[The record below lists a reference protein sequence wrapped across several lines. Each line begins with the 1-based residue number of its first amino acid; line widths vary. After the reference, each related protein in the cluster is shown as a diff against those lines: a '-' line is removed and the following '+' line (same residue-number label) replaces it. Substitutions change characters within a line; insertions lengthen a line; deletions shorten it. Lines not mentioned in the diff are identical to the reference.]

1 MFGFLNKKE
10 SKAQAAQAK
19 AEMFFE
25 KYTQE
30 HNHSFTN
37 KSTRL
42 VIAHALR
49 KHIEQVLFDGVQA
62 GQEFKEKKLLAVL
75 HSNVDEPEKPSSN
88 NPYRLIVTKAGPMT
102 SFLPPEIS
110 SEVFDFGVS
119 LSNSGADGT
128 YVKEQLQII
137 MDDLA
142 GRLGISV
149 EMEVLADIDL
159 ANV

>member
-1 MFGFLNKKE
+1 MFEFLNKKE
-10 SKAQAAQAK
+10 SKAQAK

-25 KYTQE
+25 KYTQK

-49 KHIEQVLFDGVQA
+49 KHIEQVLFDGVEA

-75 HSNVDEPEKPSSN
+75 HSNVDEPEKPSSDK
-88 NPYRLIVTKAGPMT
+88 PYQLIVTKAGPMT

-110 SEVFDFGVS
+110 SEVFDYGVS
-119 LSNSGADGT
+119 LSNSGADGN

-142 GRLGISV
+142 ERLGISV
-149 EMEVLADIDL
+149 EMEVLADINL
-159 ANV
+159 ENV

>member
-10 SKAQAAQAK
+10 SKAQAK

-25 KYTQE
+25 KYTQK

-88 NPYRLIVTKAGPMT
+88 NPYQLIVTKAGPMT

-119 LSNSGADGT
+119 LSNSSADGT

-149 EMEVLADIDL
+149 VMEVLADIDL

>member
-10 SKAQAAQAK
+10 SKAQAKAK
-19 AEMFFE
+19 MFFE
-25 KYTQE
+25 KYTQK

-88 NPYRLIVTKAGPMT
+88 NPYQLIVTKAGPMT

-119 LSNSGADGT
+119 LSNSSADGT

-137 MDDLA
+137 MSDFA

-149 EMEVLADIDL
+149 EMEVLANIDL
-159 ANV
+159 ANI

>member
-10 SKAQAAQAK
+10 SKAKAK

-25 KYTQE
+25 KYTQKN
-30 HNHSFTN
+30 NHSFTN

-49 KHIEQVLFDGVQA
+49 KHIEHVLFDGVQA

-88 NPYRLIVTKAGPMT
+88 NPYQLIVTKAGPMT

-119 LSNSGADGT
+119 LSASGADGT

-159 ANV
+159 AIN

>member
-1 MFGFLNKKE
+1 MFEFFNKKE
-10 SKAQAAQAK
+10 SKAQAK

-25 KYTQE
+25 KYTQK

-49 KHIEQVLFDGVQA
+49 KHIEQVLFDGVEA
-62 GQEFKEKKLLAVL
+62 GQEFKEKKILAVL
-75 HSNVDEPEKPSSN
+75 HSNVDEPEKPSLN
-88 NPYRLIVTKAGPMT
+88 DPYQLIETKAGPMT

-137 MDDLA
+137 MNELA

-159 ANV
+159 ENV

>member
-1 MFGFLNKKE
+1 
-10 SKAQAAQAK
+10 
-19 AEMFFE
+19 MFFE
-25 KYTQE
+25 KYTQK

-49 KHIEQVLFDGVQA
+49 KHIEQVLFDGVEA

-75 HSNVDEPEKPSSN
+75 HSNVDEPEKPSSDK
-88 NPYRLIVTKAGPMT
+88 PYQLIVTKAGPMT

-110 SEVFDFGVS
+110 SEVFDYGVS
-119 LSNSGADGT
+119 LSNSGADGN

-142 GRLGISV
+142 ERLGISV
-149 EMEVLADIDL
+149 EMEVLADINL
-159 ANV
+159 ENV

>member
-10 SKAQAAQAK
+10 SKAQAKAK
-19 AEMFFE
+19 MFFE
-25 KYTQE
+25 KYTQK

-88 NPYRLIVTKAGPMT
+88 NPYQLIVTKAGPMT

-119 LSNSGADGT
+119 LSNSSADGT

-137 MDDLA
+137 MSDFA

-149 EMEVLADIDL
+149 EMEVLANIDL
-159 ANV
+159 PNI

>member
-1 MFGFLNKKE
+1 
-10 SKAQAAQAK
+10 
-19 AEMFFE
+19 MFFE
-25 KYTQE
+25 KYTQK

-88 NPYRLIVTKAGPMT
+88 NPYQLIVTKAGPMT

>member
-10 SKAQAAQAK
+10 SKAQAKAK
-19 AEMFFE
+19 MFFE
-25 KYTQE
+25 KYTQK

-49 KHIEQVLFDGVQA
+49 KHIEQVLFDGIQA

-88 NPYRLIVTKAGPMT
+88 NPYQLIVTKAGPMT

-119 LSNSGADGT
+119 LSNSSADGT
-128 YVKEQLQII
+128 NVKEQLQII
-137 MDDLA
+137 MSDFA

-149 EMEVLADIDL
+149 EMEVLANIVL
-159 ANV
+159 ANI

>member
-10 SKAQAAQAK
+10 SKAQAK

-25 KYTQE
+25 KYTQKY
-30 HNHSFTN
+30 NHSFTN

-88 NPYRLIVTKAGPMT
+88 NPYQLIVTKAGPMT

-119 LSNSGADGT
+119 LSNSSADGT

-149 EMEVLADIDL
+149 VMEVLADIDL

>member
-1 MFGFLNKKE
+1 M
-10 SKAQAAQAK
+10 
-19 AEMFFE
+19 
-25 KYTQE
+25 
-30 HNHSFTN
+30 
-37 KSTRL
+37 
-42 VIAHALR
+42 
-49 KHIEQVLFDGVQA
+49 LFDGVEA

-88 NPYRLIVTKAGPMT
+88 NPYQLIVTKAGPMT
-102 SFLPPEIS
+102 SFLPPEMS

-137 MDDLA
+137 MNELA

-159 ANV
+159 ENV

>member
-1 MFGFLNKKE
+1 
-10 SKAQAAQAK
+10 
-19 AEMFFE
+19 MFFE
-25 KYTQE
+25 KYTE
-30 HNHSFTN
+30 KHNHSFTN

-49 KHIEQVLFDGVQA
+49 KHIEQVLFDGVEA
-62 GQEFKEKKLLAVL
+62 GQEFKEKNILAVL

-88 NPYRLIVTKAGPMT
+88 NPYQLIVTKAGPMT

-119 LSNSGADGT
+119 LSNSSADGT

>member
-49 KHIEQVLFDGVQA
+49 KHIEQVLFDGVEA
-62 GQEFKEKKLLAVL
+62 GQEFKEKKVLAVL
-75 HSNVDEPEKPSSN
+75 HSNVDEPEKPSSD
-88 NPYRLIVTKAGPMT
+88 NPYQLIVTKAGPMT

-137 MDDLA
+137 MNELA
-142 GRLGISV
+142 SRLGISV
-149 EMEVLADIDL
+149 EMEVLADINL
-159 ANV
+159 ENV

>member
-10 SKAQAAQAK
+10 SKAQAK

-25 KYTQE
+25 KYTQN
-30 HNHSFTN
+30 HNHSFSN

-88 NPYRLIVTKAGPMT
+88 NPYQLIVTKAGPMT
-102 SFLPPEIS
+102 SFLPPEIT

-119 LSNSGADGT
+119 LSNSSADGT

-149 EMEVLADIDL
+149 VMEVLADIDL

>member
-1 MFGFLNKKE
+1 MFGFLNKKK
-10 SKAQAAQAK
+10 SKAKAK

-25 KYTQE
+25 KYTQKN
-30 HNHSFTN
+30 NHSFTN

-49 KHIEQVLFDGVQA
+49 KHIEHVLFDGVQA

-88 NPYRLIVTKAGPMT
+88 NPYQLIVTKAGPMT

-119 LSNSGADGT
+119 LSSSGADGT

-159 ANV
+159 ANN

>member
-10 SKAQAAQAK
+10 SKAQAK

-25 KYTQE
+25 KYTQN
-30 HNHSFTN
+30 HNHSFSN

-88 NPYRLIVTKAGPMT
+88 NPYQLIVTKAGPMT

-119 LSNSGADGT
+119 LSNSSADGT

-149 EMEVLADIDL
+149 VMEVLADIDL